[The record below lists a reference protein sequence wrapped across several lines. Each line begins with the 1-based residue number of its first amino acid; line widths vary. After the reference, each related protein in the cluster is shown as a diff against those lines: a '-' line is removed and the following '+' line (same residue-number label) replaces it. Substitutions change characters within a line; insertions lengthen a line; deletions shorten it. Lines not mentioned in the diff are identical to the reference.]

1 MPTMTSSEVVL
12 INPPLSNGDVTEK
25 LNICTPPLGLAYIA
39 SYLREHGYK
48 VTIVD
53 TQVDPLSQDTL
64 ARTVQNANLI
74 GITSSAPTY
83 HAALVLANKVKH
95 LCKEAVVVMGG
106 PQATYLDSD
115 CLTRSRADAVVRGEG
130 EITMLEITDALAHSG
145 LPQALDDVDGITYRS
160 NGGIV
165 KNQDRSLFKHLD
177 EFPFPA
183 RDLLPMNKY
192 RPPKSTGVI
201 SSRGCPFKCIFC
213 ASSKLNGKKFRPRSA
228 YDVFLEVSELVQQG
242 YKHISML
249 DDNFVLD
256 KNRVFE
262 FADLVEKNQ
271 VKFDWSCTARVDLID
286 DELLTRLHEVGCSG
300 LFFGVESASDET
312 LEIIKKGFT
321 TDQVV
326 EAFDTLKS
334 HPFATT
340 ASFMIGL
347 PGDDAEKVKET
358 IDFAK
363 ALNPDFA
370 MFSITTPYPGTELYE
385 NIDKYDIEITLDDWS
400 NFTLTKPVV
409 KTSMLSTRDLQRWF
423 VKAYCSYYLRFSY
436 ITRAIK
442 KKQIGFVT
450 TPLWRGIV
458 QAAASRAHG
467 LKMRGA

>member
-1 MPTMTSSEVVL
+1 MCTKTSSEIVL
-12 INPPLSNGDVTEK
+12 INPPLSNGDVTAK

-39 SYLREHGYK
+39 SYLREHGHK

-53 TQVDPLSQDTL
+53 AQVDPLSKDTL
-64 ARTVQNANLI
+64 VRTVQNANLI

-83 HAALVLANKVKH
+83 SAALVIANMVKH

-115 CLTRSRADAVVRGEG
+115 CLTQSQADAVVRGEG
-130 EITMLEITDALAHSG
+130 EITMLEIADALTYSG
-145 LPQALDDVDGITYRS
+145 SPQALHDVDGITYRS
-160 NGGIV
+160 SGGIV
-165 KNQDRSLFKHLD
+165 KNKDRSLFRYLD
-177 EFPFPA
+177 ELPFPA
-183 RDLLPMNKY
+183 RDLLPMDKY

-201 SSRGCPFKCIFC
+201 SSRGCPFRCIFC

-228 YDVFLEVSELVQQG
+228 SDVFSEVSDLVKKG
-242 YKHISML
+242 YQHISML
-249 DDNFVLD
+249 DDNFILD
-256 KNRVFE
+256 TNRVFE
-262 FADLVEKNQ
+262 FADLVEKQQ

-286 DELLTRLHEVGCSG
+286 DELLTRLREVGCSG
-300 LFFGVESASDET
+300 LFFGVESASNET

-326 EAFDTLKS
+326 EAFDVLKG
-334 HPFATT
+334 HPMATT

-347 PGDDAEKVKET
+347 PGDNADKVRET

-363 ALNPDFA
+363 RLNPDFA

-385 NIDKYDIEITLDDWS
+385 NIDNYDIEITLDDWS

-423 VKAYCSYYLRFSY
+423 VKAYYSYYLRFSY
-436 ITRAIK
+436 LMRAVK
-442 KKQIGFVT
+442 KRQMGFIT
-450 TPLWRGIV
+450 TPLWRGLV
-458 QAAASRAHG
+458 QAAASRARG
-467 LKMRGA
+467 LKMRRA